1 MVHRPVWS
9 AAPKLNPMK
18 LYFVRHG
25 ESEANTLRVISN
37 RESLFGLTALG
48 KEQAVILADR
58 LRDVPVTAIF
68 SSPILR
74 ARETA
79 EILSEAIHLPYQ
91 INESLREYDCGIL
104 EEKSDEES
112 WKLHSE
118 IAEDWTLNHNHL
130 RRPEGGENFLDIKK
144 RFLPFIQSF
153 TTNGSQEESHIL
165 FVSHGGLLQLM
176 LPEILT
182 NIDYVF
188 VRSNGIHHTH
198 CIIAEQ
204 RPAGLICLQWGDA
217 NLDGRQ

>member
-1 MVHRPVWS
+1 
-9 AAPKLNPMK
+9 MK

-37 RESLFGLTALG
+37 RENPFGLTALG

-58 LRDVPVTAIF
+58 LKDVPVTAIF

-91 INESLREYDCGIL
+91 IKESLREYDCGIL

-130 RRPEGGENFLDIKK
+130 RKPEGGENFLDIKK
-144 RFLPFIQSF
+144 RFVPFIQSF
-153 TTNGSQEESHIL
+153 TNNGSHKESHIL
-165 FVSHGGLLQLM
+165 LVSHGGLLQLM

-182 NIDYVF
+182 NIDHIF
-188 VRSNGIHHTH
+188 VKSNGIHHTQ
-198 CIIAEQ
+198 CIVAEQ

-217 NLDGRQ
+217 KLDGRQ